1 MERTKVEL
9 KCKSYDKIIKLIKML
24 FDEYVVL
31 SYELEQVFEGAES
44 YYRARIIYEEFPFQL
59 GEDIYGR

>member
-9 KCKSYDKIIKLIKML
+9 KCKSYNKIIKLIKML

-31 SYELEQVFEGAES
+31 SYELEQVFEGAEN
-44 YYRARIIYEEFPFQL
+44 YYRARIVYEEFPF
-59 GEDIYGR
+59 

>member
-31 SYELEQVFEGAES
+31 SYELEQAFEGNES
-44 YYRARIIYEEFPFQL
+44 YYRTKIVYEEFPF
-59 GEDIYGR
+59 